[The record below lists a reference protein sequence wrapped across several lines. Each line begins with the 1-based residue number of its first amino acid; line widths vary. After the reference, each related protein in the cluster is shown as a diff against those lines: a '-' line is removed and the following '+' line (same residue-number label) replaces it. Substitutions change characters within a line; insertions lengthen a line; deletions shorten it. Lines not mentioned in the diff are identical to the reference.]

1 MKQRILVMNGQRIVQ
16 SEYDNQ
22 WVTTKVGKAGQ
33 IPPGIYNI
41 STSTPALKDKAYDG
55 VVVHADQENIYQLVG
70 KNCIRHSAHDFQK
83 APPIGTNATIRYDA
97 SQASST
103 ELVQQQGSRIK
114 R

>member
-16 SEYDNQ
+16 SECDKQ

-33 IPPGIYNI
+33 IPPGIYDI
-41 STSTPALKDKAYDG
+41 STATPAFKDKGYDG

-83 APPIGTNATIRYDA
+83 APPIGSVAAIRYDA
-97 SQASST
+97 DQASSI
-103 ELVQQQGSRIK
+103 ELSQQQGSRI
-114 R
+114 RR